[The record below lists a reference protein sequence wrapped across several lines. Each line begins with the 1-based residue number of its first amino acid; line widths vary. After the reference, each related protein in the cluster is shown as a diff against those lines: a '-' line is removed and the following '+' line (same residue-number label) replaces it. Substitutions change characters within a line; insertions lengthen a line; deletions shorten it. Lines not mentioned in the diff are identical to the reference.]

1 MIKSTRTTRH
11 LAALGL
17 SAIVLSLSAC
27 GGSENAEPVTDDDT
41 VVILDAEAAPA
52 AESSSNREAPAAN
65 SNDSARTSDEV
76 AEVRQADSTQSAFEQ
91 SAVAVAEA
99 PAEEPVAQPEAE
111 MPAEEYAEAPAEEYT
126 ETAAEAQAEVPNE
139 EYTEAP
145 VEEAADAPAEYEDE
159 AEAEVEMIA
168 EPIAPDDGGDAVTSN
183 DQHRLIVKPNQAA
196 TGTEAVSYRDGVGD
210 RGDRWSIKA
219 SNDFFDSVTK
229 STTMIIQIVCPEGG
243 IWVHQGAVRDG
254 YAPRSAAGAQECSG
268 AVTLTE
274 FVGYQSSNVG
284 FTVYLPDGVEGY
296 FPYTVVASAA

>member
-27 GGSENAEPVTDDDT
+27 GGSENAEPATNDDT

-52 AESSSNREAPAAN
+52 AESSSNREAPASN
-65 SNDSARTSDEV
+65 GNDSARTSDEV
-76 AEVRQADSTQSAFEQ
+76 AAVEQVTSNQSAAEQ
-91 SAVAVAEA
+91 SSVAVAEA
-99 PAEEPVAQPEAE
+99 PAEELVAESKADMPAEEYTEVPAEAQAE
-111 MPAEEYAEAPAEEYT
+111 MPAEEYI
-126 ETAAEAQAEVPNE
+126 
-139 EYTEAP
+139 
-145 VEEAADAPAEYEDE
+145 EEAADAPAEYED
-159 AEAEVEMIA
+159 EAEVEMIA

>member
-27 GGSENAEPVTDDDT
+27 GGGENAEPATNDDT

-52 AESSSNREAPAAN
+52 AESSGNREAPAAN
-65 SNDSARTSDEV
+65 SNDSTRTGDEV
-76 AEVRQADSTQSAFEQ
+76 AEVPQADSTPSASEQ

-99 PAEEPVAQPEAE
+99 PSEEPVAQPEAE
-111 MPAEEYAEAPAEEYT
+111 MPTEEYADETAEEYIDEIAEAQAEMPAEEYT
-126 ETAAEAQAEVPNE
+126 EDV
-139 EYTEAP
+139 
-145 VEEAADAPAEYEDE
+145 ADAPADDEDQ
-159 AEAEVEMIA
+159 AEVGMIDF
-168 EPIAPDDGGDAVTSN
+168 IGRLAPDDGGDAVTSN
-183 DQHRLIVKPNQAA
+183 DQHRLMVKPNQAA
-196 TGTEAVSYRDGVGD
+196 TGTEAVSYHDGIGD

-254 YAPRSAAGAQECSG
+254 YAPKSAAGARECSG

-274 FVGYQSSNVG
+274 LVGYQSSNVG

>member
-27 GGSENAEPVTDDDT
+27 GGSENAEPVTNDDT
-41 VVILDAEAAPA
+41 VAILDAEAAPA
-52 AESSSNREAPAAN
+52 AESSSNREAPASN
-65 SNDSARTSDEV
+65 GNDSARTSDEV
-76 AEVRQADSTQSAFEQ
+76 AAVEQVTSNQSAAEQ
-91 SAVAVAEA
+91 SSVAVAEA

-111 MPAEEYAEAPAEEYT
+111 MPAEEYAEAPTEEYA
-126 ETAAEAQAEVPNE
+126 ETAAEAQAEMPTE

-145 VEEAADAPAEYEDE
+145 VEEAADAPAEYED
-159 AEAEVEMIA
+159 EAEVEMIA

-254 YAPRSAAGAQECSG
+254 YAPSSLARPQECNG

-274 FVGYQSSNVG
+274 FVGYQSSDVG

>member
-11 LAALGL
+11 LATLGL

-27 GGSENAEPVTDDDT
+27 GGSENAEPVTNDDT

-52 AESSSNREAPAAN
+52 AESSGNREAPATN
-65 SNDSARTSDEV
+65 RNDSTRTGDEV
-76 AEVRQADSTQSAFEQ
+76 AEVPQADSTPSASEQ

-111 MPAEEYAEAPAEEYT
+111 MPTEEYADETAEEYIDEI
-126 ETAAEAQAEVPNE
+126 AEAQAEMPAE
-139 EYTEAP
+139 EYI
-145 VEEAADAPAEYEDE
+145 EEAADAPTEYED
-159 AEAEVEMIA
+159 EAEVEMIA

-254 YAPRSAAGAQECSG
+254 YAPKSAAGAQECSG

-274 FVGYQSSNVG
+274 FVGYQSSDVG

>member
-11 LAALGL
+11 LATLGL

-27 GGSENAEPVTDDDT
+27 GGSENAEPVTNDDT

-52 AESSSNREAPAAN
+52 AESSSNREAPASN

-76 AEVRQADSTQSAFEQ
+76 AAVEQVTSNQSAAEQ
-91 SAVAVAEA
+91 SSVAVAEA
-99 PAEEPVAQPEAE
+99 PAEEPVAESKAD
-111 MPAEEYAEAPAEEYT
+111 MPAEEYT
-126 ETAAEAQAEVPNE
+126 
-139 EYTEAP
+139 
-145 VEEAADAPAEYEDE
+145 EEAADAPAEYED
-159 AEAEVEMIA
+159 EAEVEMIA

-243 IWVHQGAVRDG
+243 IWVHQGSVRDG
-254 YAPRSAAGAQECSG
+254 YAPKSAAGAQECSG

-274 FVGYQSSNVG
+274 FVGYQSSDVG

>member
-27 GGSENAEPVTDDDT
+27 GGGENAEPVTNDDT

-52 AESSSNREAPAAN
+52 AESSGNREAPAAN
-65 SNDSARTSDEV
+65 SNDSTRTGDEV
-76 AEVRQADSTQSAFEQ
+76 AEVPQADSTPSASEQ

-111 MPAEEYAEAPAEEYT
+111 MPTEEYADETAEEYIDEI
-126 ETAAEAQAEVPNE
+126 AEAQAEMPAE
-139 EYTEAP
+139 EYI
-145 VEEAADAPAEYEDE
+145 EEAADAPTEYED
-159 AEAEVEMIA
+159 EAEVEMIA

-254 YAPRSAAGAQECSG
+254 YAPKSAAGAQECSG

-274 FVGYQSSNVG
+274 FVGYQSSDVG
-284 FTVYLPDGVEGY
+284 FTVYLPDGVAGY

>member
-27 GGSENAEPVTDDDT
+27 GGSENAEPVTNDDT

-65 SNDSARTSDEV
+65 SNDSARTTDEV
-76 AEVRQADSTQSAFEQ
+76 AAAEQVTSNQSAAEQ
-91 SAVAVAEA
+91 SSVAVAEA

-126 ETAAEAQAEVPNE
+126 ETAAEAQAEMPNE

-145 VEEAADAPAEYEDE
+145 VEYEDE
-159 AEAEVEMIA
+159 AEVEVIA

-243 IWVHQGAVRDG
+243 IWVHQGSVRDG
-254 YAPRSAAGAQECSG
+254 YAPKSAAGAQECSG

-274 FVGYQSSNVG
+274 FVGYQSSDVG

>member
-27 GGSENAEPVTDDDT
+27 GGGENAEPVTNDDT

-52 AESSSNREAPAAN
+52 AESSGNREAPAAN
-65 SNDSARTSDEV
+65 SNDSTRTGDEV
-76 AEVRQADSTQSAFEQ
+76 AEVPQADSTPSASEQ

-111 MPAEEYAEAPAEEYT
+111 MPTEEYADETAEEYIDEI
-126 ETAAEAQAEVPNE
+126 AEAQAEMPAE
-139 EYTEAP
+139 EYI
-145 VEEAADAPAEYEDE
+145 EEAADAPTEYED
-159 AEAEVEMIA
+159 EAEVEMIA

-183 DQHRLIVKPNQAA
+183 DQHRLMVKPNQAA

-254 YAPRSAAGAQECSG
+254 YAPKSAAGAQECSG

-274 FVGYQSSNVG
+274 FVGYQSSDVG

>member
-41 VVILDAEAAPA
+41 VVILDAEAAPT
-52 AESSSNREAPAAN
+52 AESSSNREAPASN

-76 AEVRQADSTQSAFEQ
+76 AAVEQVTSNQSAAEQ
-91 SAVAVAEA
+91 SSVAVAEA

-126 ETAAEAQAEVPNE
+126 ETAAEAQAEMPNE

-145 VEEAADAPAEYEDE
+145 VEEAADAPAEYED
-159 AEAEVEMIA
+159 EAEVEMIA

-254 YAPRSAAGAQECSG
+254 YAPKSAAGAQECSG
-268 AVTLTE
+268 AVTLTD